1 MAPFY
6 GWGSTASRSESLQKD
21 SLLFTLTSQEIP
33 DTPLIEPPSGFE
45 QKHFPVSETHC
56 DSCLRFR

>member
-1 MAPFY
+1 MGFNCLKV
-6 GWGSTASRSESLQKD
+6 TESLQKD

-33 DTPLIEPPSGFE
+33 GTHLIEPPSGFE